1 MSIIIGKEV
10 FNINRVKTI
19 VICLAIVLFFLLGI
33 SFFEFFVLRL
43 LGLQYNSMGALVFFF
58 VLYLLLEIP
67 LSLISNAIPKAL
79 YSVGIIRSSKGLL
92 SFLLD
97 TGLTFTLINLLD
109 TFMGNIKIEWQGAVI
124 FSIITG
130 FISWKLKETDEEPP
144 TIDSEEFEEIEERMN
159 SK

>member
-1 MSIIIGKEV
+1 MIGKEV